1 MSRIVVRTNWTRP
14 RVEQSWRASETAC
27 ATSAALQPHDPTAAP
42 ATTVNTPK
50 SVTLRP
56 CMVPSRLKGTT
67 TGGGGRYNR
76 GAAPG
81 STLRSAGAAGGPSMP
96 VALTDAE
103 ILDAERRARAALRT
117 APPTLSPG
125 DGPDRFL
132 LDAQREVIDFIREV
146 GPPAVLRLV
155 EEIRR
160 LRAEQEKLIE
170 RLRNVETWNTEP

>member
-1 MSRIVVRTNWTRP
+1 
-14 RVEQSWRASETAC
+14 
-27 ATSAALQPHDPTAAP
+27 
-42 ATTVNTPK
+42 
-50 SVTLRP
+50 
-56 CMVPSRLKGTT
+56 
-67 TGGGGRYNR
+67 
-76 GAAPG
+76 
-81 STLRSAGAAGGPSMP
+81 MP

-125 DGPDRFL
+125 DGPDRFSL
-132 LDAQREVIDFIREV
+132 EAQREVIDFIREV

-160 LRAEQEKLIE
+160 LRAEPEKLIS

>member
-1 MSRIVVRTNWTRP
+1 
-14 RVEQSWRASETAC
+14 
-27 ATSAALQPHDPTAAP
+27 
-42 ATTVNTPK
+42 
-50 SVTLRP
+50 
-56 CMVPSRLKGTT
+56 
-67 TGGGGRYNR
+67 
-76 GAAPG
+76 
-81 STLRSAGAAGGPSMP
+81 MP

-125 DGPDRFL
+125 DRPDVFTL
-132 LDAQREVIDFIREV
+132 EAQREVIDFIREV

-160 LRAEQEKLIE
+160 LRAEQEKLIG

>member
-1 MSRIVVRTNWTRP
+1 
-14 RVEQSWRASETAC
+14 
-27 ATSAALQPHDPTAAP
+27 
-42 ATTVNTPK
+42 
-50 SVTLRP
+50 
-56 CMVPSRLKGTT
+56 
-67 TGGGGRYNR
+67 
-76 GAAPG
+76 
-81 STLRSAGAAGGPSMP
+81 MP

-103 ILDAERRARAALRT
+103 IQDAERRARAALRT

-160 LRAEQEKLIE
+160 LRAEQERLIE

>member
-1 MSRIVVRTNWTRP
+1 
-14 RVEQSWRASETAC
+14 
-27 ATSAALQPHDPTAAP
+27 
-42 ATTVNTPK
+42 
-50 SVTLRP
+50 
-56 CMVPSRLKGTT
+56 
-67 TGGGGRYNR
+67 
-76 GAAPG
+76 
-81 STLRSAGAAGGPSMP
+81 MP

-103 ILDAERRARAALRT
+103 ILAAERRARAALRT

-125 DGPDRFL
+125 DEPHRFTL
-132 LDAQREVIDFIREV
+132 EAQSEVLDFIREV